1 MDNTVILNFNK
12 VVHELNVALGIV
24 PRDAMEEAVA
34 GVAEAHLPAAIQ
46 VVAERSNSTLSTLTS
61 YTQDADAET
70 DAITPIGN
78 GYGEVAMVRAAAT
91 VNINLDTHHQ
101 AVQEEAIET
110 PRPEPKKGCCF
121 ACFKSIFRR

>member
-12 VVHELNVALGIV
+12 VVHELNVELGIV

-46 VVAERSNSTLSTLTS
+46 VVAERSNSTLSTLTT
-61 YTQDADAET
+61 YTQDADV
-70 DAITPIGN
+70 ITPIGN
-78 GYGEVAMVRAAAT
+78 GNGEVATVRAAAT
-91 VNINLDTHHQ
+91 VNINLDTHHE

-121 ACFKSIFRR
+121 ACFKGIFRR